1 MVAMLVQA
9 AALRKGGLW
18 SEAGAALDQ
27 AERRLEDIRDRH
39 LGDGLRQ
46 ARSDLLLAERLEW
59 IRLNRTGGYWGK
71 PHYGRAAQEY
81 AAAFAAA
88 GFTPADDPTP
98 GDRIRRSA
106 IRESVVAA

>member
-18 SEAGAALDQ
+18 SEAGAALDLAGQ
-27 AERRLEDIRDRH
+27 RLEDIRDRH
-39 LGDGLRQ
+39 LGDELRQ

-59 IRLNRTGGYWGK
+59 IRLNRAGGYWGK
-71 PHYGRAAQEY
+71 PEYSRAAQEY

-88 GFTPADDPTP
+88 GFAPADHPTPAGPLRP
-98 GDRIRRSA
+98 A
-106 IRESVVAA
+106 

>member
-39 LGDGLRQ
+39 LGDELRQ

-59 IRLNRTGGYWGK
+59 IRLNRAGGYWGMAD
-71 PHYGRAAQEY
+71 YRRAAQEH
-81 AAAFAAA
+81 AAAVAAA
-88 GFTPADDPTP
+88 GAPP
-98 GDRIRRSA
+98 GAGAAQAARR
-106 IRESVVAA
+106 RP